1 MMDDLNQAVFF
12 LTLLRA
18 HLRAAVSEWLQ
29 HHH

>member
-18 HLRAAVSEWLQ
+18 HLRVLVSEWLV
-29 HHH
+29 H

>member
-18 HLRAAVSEWLQ
+18 HLRVIVSEWLL
-29 HHH
+29 HP